1 MILSTNNVTHELI
14 LNNRNVV
21 RMLDMLGTDDLS
33 AAMLDGMNHVNTKKL
48 ATAIYALDRSN
59 FKSVDEVYD
68 FLDDYKAEHECTV
81 REIYADLI
89 REFNDHYFFD
99 RKMTEKELRNIQ
111 QVGGINVHN
120 DYLQFMAEH
129 GMIGFGC
136 IVAIVVMLIWPLG
149 RVWRA
154 MMNSIRFI
162 PPKDQPPPPVAI
174 FVVPAPVFCIL
185 SAVVATLIHC
195 FGDCPM
201 RSPAVLSLFFIELA
215 AMDGFLPRVK
225 EK

>member
-1 MILSTNNVTHELI
+1 MILSTNKVTHELI

-59 FKSVDEVYD
+59 FKSIDEVYD

-99 RKMTEKELRNIQ
+99 RKMTEKELTEWMNNPLAGRMDDILAEAA
-111 QVGGINVHN
+111 GKAIGS
-120 DYLQFMAEH
+120 MAEEQFAAR
-129 GMIGFGC
+129 GM
-136 IVAIVVMLIWPLG
+136 
-149 RVWRA
+149 
-154 MMNSIRFI
+154 
-162 PPKDQPPPPVAI
+162 
-174 FVVPAPVFCIL
+174 
-185 SAVVATLIHC
+185 
-195 FGDCPM
+195 
-201 RSPAVLSLFFIELA
+201 
-215 AMDGFLPRVK
+215 
-225 EK
+225 